1 MIFTWPAVDS
11 AQEYQLSVGQWDYVS
26 PVFAVTT
33 TATTCEWTSAPPGTY
48 HARVR
53 AWNGCGYGNAGNELK
68 VVVSVIDS

>member
-33 TATTCEWTSAPPGTY
+33 TATTYEWTSAPPGTY